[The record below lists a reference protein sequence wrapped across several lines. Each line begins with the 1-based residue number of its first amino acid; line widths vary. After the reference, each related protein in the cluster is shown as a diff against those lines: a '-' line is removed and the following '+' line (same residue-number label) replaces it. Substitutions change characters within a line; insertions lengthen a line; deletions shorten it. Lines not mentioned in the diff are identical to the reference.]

1 MGLNSAG
8 NRSQAVFP
16 RGQYWDLSCSIPF
29 LMSQMRAL
37 SADDTK
43 LVGSVNLPGDRKALQ
58 RNLYRLD
65 CWAEASG
72 MKLNKTKFWVL
83 HFVHNNPRQHY
94 GLGAVW
100 LNDCTEE
107 TDLGGTGQCSAEHEP
122 AMNVPRWP

>member
-1 MGLNSAG
+1 
-8 NRSQAVFP
+8 
-16 RGQYWDLSCSIPF
+16 
-29 LMSQMRAL
+29 MSQMRAL

-43 LVGSVNLPGDRKALQ
+43 LVGSVDLPGDRKALQ
-58 RNLYRLD
+58 RDLYRLD

-94 GLGAVW
+94 GLEAVW